1 MMAPRI
7 KARSSLIEAV
17 AEGLYDYDEVGPY
30 RAEWDQLE
38 EHDPDQYE
46 AYLLDAEPIADR
58 VIEYVDFWLRNTAYG
73 NFVFLADSW
82 KQEMGREE
90 KQARDG

>member
-1 MMAPRI
+1 MVAPRI
-7 KARSSLIEAV
+7 KARPGLIETV
-17 AEGLYDYDEVGPY
+17 AEGLYDVQEPGPY

-38 EHDPDQYE
+38 EREPDQYE
-46 AYLLDAEPIADR
+46 AYLLDAELIADR

-90 KQARDG
+90 K